1 MSNYYISDLHFGHK
15 NCLAYDNR
23 KFKDIETHDQF
34 IMDKWNQT
42 VNIDDDVYILGD
54 VSWHNVTKTID
65 ILNNLNGNKHLII
78 GNHDKKFLRN
88 KDFRDQFVEVA
99 DYKEIVLDDREKNGI
114 VLCHYPIPCFN
125 HHYYG
130 WYHLYGHV
138 HNSFEWGMMEHDK
151 YLMSELYN
159 VPCRMYNVGAMLWYM
174 NYTPKTLDQIAISS
188 TIQDEIE
195 F

>member
-1 MSNYYISDLHFGHK
+1 
-15 NCLAYDNR
+15 
-23 KFKDIETHDQF
+23 
-34 IMDKWNQT
+34 MDKWNEA

-65 ILNNLNGNKHLII
+65 ILSNLNGNKHLII
-78 GNHDKKFLRN
+78 GNHDKKFLKNR
-88 KDFRDQFVEVA
+88 DFREQFVEIEP
-99 DYKEIVLDDREKNGI
+99 YKEISFDNREDKGV

-138 HNSFEWGMMEHDK
+138 HNSFEWKMMEHDK

-159 VPCRMYNVGAMLWYM
+159 VPCNMYNVGAMLSYM
-174 NYTPKTLDQIAISS
+174 NYTPKTLDQIVTSS
-188 TIQDEIE
+188 TIQNEVE

>member
-23 KFKDIETHDQF
+23 EFKDIETHDRF
-34 IMDKWNQT
+34 IMGKWNET

-54 VSWHNVTKTID
+54 VSWHNVTKTTD
-65 ILNNLNGNKHLII
+65 ILNNLNGNKHLIV
-78 GNHDKKFLRN
+78 GNHDKKFLKNR
-88 KDFRDQFVEVA
+88 DFREQFVEIEP
-99 DYKEIVLDDREKNGI
+99 YKEISLDREDKGI

-138 HNSFEWGMMEHDK
+138 HNSFEWKMMEHDK

-159 VPCRMYNVGAMLWYM
+159 VPCNMYNVGAMLWYM
-174 NYTPKTLDQIAISS
+174 NYTPKTLDQIVISS
-188 TIQDEIE
+188 VIQDEVE

>member
-1 MSNYYISDLHFGHK
+1 
-15 NCLAYDNR
+15 
-23 KFKDIETHDQF
+23 
-34 IMDKWNQT
+34 MDKWNET

-65 ILNNLNGNKHLII
+65 ILSNLNGNKHLII
-78 GNHDKKFLRN
+78 GNHDKKFLKNR
-88 KDFRDQFVEVA
+88 DFREQFVEVA
-99 DYKEIVLDDREKNGI
+99 NYKEISLDDRGNKGI

-138 HNSFEWGMMEHDK
+138 HNSFEWKMMEHDK
-151 YLMSELYN
+151 YLMTELHN
-159 VPCRMYNVGAMLWYM
+159 VSCNMYNVGAMLWYM
-174 NYTPKTLDQIAISS
+174 NYTPKTLDQIVISS